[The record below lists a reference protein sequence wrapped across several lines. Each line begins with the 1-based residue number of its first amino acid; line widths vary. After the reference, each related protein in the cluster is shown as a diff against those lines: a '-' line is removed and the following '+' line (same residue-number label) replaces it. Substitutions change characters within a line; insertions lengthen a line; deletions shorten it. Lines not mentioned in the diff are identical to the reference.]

1 MWPESVSPLIKSL
14 SASYHCWDHQAS
26 GRDSE
31 VQILGWNIEIFPDQ
45 KENPKRQRMYDLR
58 YTWTCCETWGW
69 IFLPG
74 WLLLEELEN
83 TLVLFSAI
91 VTLLAAVAFTL
102 IFLPKSP
109 DEQKPTKH
117 TRRIES
123 KMIQRVL
130 RSFESR
136 LKRFS
141 KGLRSF
147 ESFESSCECCCRV
160 GTRFAWGAKP
170 LLGVEEEVEDAL
182 TDWQQG

>member
-1 MWPESVSPLIKSL
+1 MNCDTHGLVARPGAEYS
-14 SASYHCWDHQAS
+14 CQAGS
-26 GRDSE
+26 
-31 VQILGWNIEIFPDQ
+31 
-45 KENPKRQRMYDLR
+45 K
-58 YTWTCCETWGW
+58 
-69 IFLPG
+69 
-74 WLLLEELEN
+74 WLLEEN

-91 VTLLAAVAFTL
+91 VTLLAAAAFTL